1 MFVSVETAKKKY
13 FGFKGSWL
21 NFTSDV
27 GDQSVGVRVVDRR
40 VSAVN
45 EVYRLCLSVW
55 ASPGDSETRAT
66 VVDGSGC
73 IDVTIINNNSQ

>member
-1 MFVSVETAKKKY
+1 M
-13 FGFKGSWL
+13 
-21 NFTSDV
+21 
-27 GDQSVGVRVVDRR
+27 GVRVVDRG

-45 EVYRLCLSVW
+45 EVYRLCLSVR
-55 ASPGDSETRAT
+55 ASPGDNDRAT

>member
-1 MFVSVETAKKKY
+1 M
-13 FGFKGSWL
+13 
-21 NFTSDV
+21 
-27 GDQSVGVRVVDRR
+27 GVRVVDRG

-45 EVYRLCLSVW
+45 EVYRLCLSVR
-55 ASPGDSETRAT
+55 ASPGDVETRAT

>member
-1 MFVSVETAKKKY
+1 M
-13 FGFKGSWL
+13 
-21 NFTSDV
+21 
-27 GDQSVGVRVVDRR
+27 RVVDRR

-45 EVYRLCLSVW
+45 EVYRLCLSVR